1 MLVSLADGSV
11 RVLRSLGE
19 HHTISM
25 DLSPDGRWIV
35 YDQQTG
41 PGTEHRDIFLLPT
54 DGGQETHL
62 VADPADDWAP
72 YWTPDGDSILFVSD
86 RSGTVGLW
94 LLPLEDRQPQG
105 TPHPVKLGMGQ
116 GFRPMG
122 ITRAWEYYYSAGGGA
137 AEVYVAALD
146 FETGRVQQPPQKVS
160 QRFSGSNT
168 TPFWS
173 PDGKRLAFL
182 SARDVS
188 SKPGGAR
195 TYVVIRSTE
204 TGEERD
210 LSPRIG
216 GLLYPMGWAAPRW
229 HPDGRS
235 ILVHG
240 ASGDSMLSLIDAESG
255 EEHPIRDRDSRQIQ
269 GFWPVFAQ
277 QGRELLYVTFEKN
290 TIRAHDLATGTETTL
305 YSGAGYIYRLALS
318 PDGKQLA
325 FFEGDDALHPGRLE
339 VIPRRGGEPRVV
351 LELPQGER
359 FSWDPGL
366 AWTRDGRLLLFGR
379 GEEPVELWRVTAAGG
394 DAERVMTFPKGRIR
408 NVSLH
413 PDGRR
418 MAYSLETQGSGGIW
432 ALRGFLSDGD
442 DSRSD

>member
-1 MLVSLADGSV
+1 M
-11 RVLRSLGE
+11 
-19 HHTISM
+19 
-25 DLSPDGRWIV
+25 
-35 YDQQTG
+35 
-41 PGTEHRDIFLLPT
+41 
-54 DGGQETHL
+54 
-62 VADPADDWAP
+62 
-72 YWTPDGDSILFVSD
+72 
-86 RSGTVGLW
+86 
-94 LLPLEDRQPQG
+94 
-105 TPHPVKLGMGQ
+105 
-116 GFRPMG
+116 
-122 ITRAWEYYYSAGGGA
+122 
-137 AEVYVAALD
+137 
-146 FETGRVQQPPQKVS
+146 
-160 QRFSGSNT
+160 
-168 TPFWS
+168 
-173 PDGKRLAFL
+173 
-182 SARDVS
+182 
-188 SKPGGAR
+188 
-195 TYVVIRSTE
+195 VIRSTE

-240 ASGDSMLSLIDAESG
+240 ASGDSMLSLIDAETG